1 MSADSRTIILLL
13 TLGIYILILLT
24 FNKARKKYAGGKV
37 GDVINL
43 ILTTVVLLFISDYV
57 MLLSSIFPMDV
68 LLAVQALGRT
78 AALSTLALGGVKVA
92 G

>member
-1 MSADSRTIILLL
+1 MNTDSSTIILLL
-13 TLGIYILILLT
+13 TLGIYILILVA

-43 ILTTVVLLFISDYV
+43 ILATVILLFISDYV
-57 MLLSSIFPMDV
+57 LLLSSVVPVQTLTTI
-68 LLAVQALGRT
+68 QALGRT
-78 AALSTLALGGVKVA
+78 AALSILALGGVKVA